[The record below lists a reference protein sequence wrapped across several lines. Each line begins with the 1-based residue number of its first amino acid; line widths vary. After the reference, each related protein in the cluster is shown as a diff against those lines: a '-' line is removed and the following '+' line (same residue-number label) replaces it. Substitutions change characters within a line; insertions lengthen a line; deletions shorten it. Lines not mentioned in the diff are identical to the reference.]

1 MLPGGRGAVLLSRP
15 LAHRLSVLFCILR
28 FFFTRPG
35 PVLPAKASWA
45 FITPESSTAMPMPLP
60 S

>member
-1 MLPGGRGAVLLSRP
+1 MLLSRP
-15 LAHRLSVLFCILR
+15 LAHRRRVLLSMLT
-28 FFFTRPG
+28 FFFTRPA